1 MKKYQSINSKLKT
14 HNVDESEI
22 TTVHK
27 HNIFDK
33 FANKNFETNNKFL
46 ILSQLI
52 ACVQISPGL
61 PYNV

>member
-1 MKKYQSINSKLKT
+1 MKKYYQSINLKHKT

-33 FANKNFETNNKFL
+33 FANKNSETNKKFL
-46 ILSQLI
+46 FLS
-52 ACVQISPGL
+52 
-61 PYNV
+61 